1 MRILAID
8 PAIRKTGYAVIEGDY
23 KDVVALD
30 YGTIELAAK
39 LPQSQCLHAIHE
51 HIHNLILKWQPQEM
65 AIERIIYVQS
75 QQTAI
80 IMGSARAAAIL
91 AASRNALQIMEY
103 SPTSVKLAA
112 VGRGSAQK
120 AQVAFMMRALLKL
133 SSTPAPD
140 AADALAVAYTH
151 MIATDPMRAQLR
163 LKRKYI

>member
-30 YGTIELAAK
+30 YGTIELQAK

-51 HIHNLILKWQPQEM
+51 HIHNLILKWQPQEI

-80 IMGSARAAAIL
+80 IMARRELPLFWQLPVMPSKLWNIL
-91 AASRNALQIMEY
+91 PQAL
-103 SPTSVKLAA
+103 SWLLWVGGLPKKL
-112 VGRGSAQK
+112 K
-120 AQVAFMMRALLKL
+120 
-133 SSTPAPD
+133 
-140 AADALAVAYTH
+140 
-151 MIATDPMRAQLR
+151 
-163 LKRKYI
+163 